1 MSGSAFFI
9 DVLMLP
15 ENKSPCRVKQ
25 TLEYIRNINSKG
37 NIQPDLNRLVSEAAL
52 GDFEAFGKLYHLYVK
67 QIYKYVYYQVGERM
81 TAEDITADVFTKA
94 LENINSC
101 TGKESTFK
109 AWLYRI
115 AHNRVVDYFRGNK
128 KHLSLERDIG
138 DIRNDDDNSL
148 EKIELLEVISKLP
161 HNQKQVIILKFMSG
175 LSNSEIGNIM
185 EKSEGA
191 VRILQM
197 RALTTLRK
205 KFGKEMDI
213 NG

>member
-1 MSGSAFFI
+1 MEPS
-9 DVLMLP
+9 
-15 ENKSPCRVKQ
+15 
-25 TLEYIRNINSKG
+25 RNINSRE
-37 NIQPDLNRLVSEAAL
+37 NNRPDLKSLVSEAAL
-52 GDFEAFGKLYHLYVK
+52 GNFEAFGKLYHLYVK

-115 AHNRVVDYFRGNK
+115 AHNRVVDYFRGK
-128 KHLSLERDIG
+128 KSHLSLERDIG
-138 DIRNDDDNSL
+138 DVHDDSENSFK
-148 EKIELLEVISKLP
+148 KIELLEVISKLP

-185 EKSEGA
+185 DKSEGA

-205 KFGKEMDI
+205 KLGKEMDSD
-213 NG
+213 G